1 MNEASTAANAM
12 QEVATSSVI
21 MTEVIIYAVASIVIL
36 LLMDLYAAKSIGDKT
51 SMEYKILRI
60 PRYVALFIICGFTV
74 AIGILCMYNEDF
86 SVTRSTLTY
95 FGVPY
100 FLFKHTPTP
109 KKPLPPGPDPPAA
122 FVWCLALPK
131 DFISGSAGY
140 GVGLVHDGVLARR
153 CPHPTRLRRPTFPLG
168 EGSANAVQ
176 ACNVV
181 PSYDI

>member
-21 MTEVIIYAVASIVIL
+21 MT
-36 LLMDLYAAKSIGDKT
+36 GDKT

-100 FLFKHTPTP
+100 F
-109 KKPLPPGPDPPAA
+109 
-122 FVWCLALPK
+122 
-131 DFISGSAGY
+131 
-140 GVGLVHDGVLARR
+140 VGLVYYLLKM
-153 CPHPTRLRRPTFPLG
+153 LRRVR
-168 EGSANAVQ
+168 SVQ
-176 ACNVV
+176 KRRHL
-181 PSYDI
+181 

>member
-36 LLMDLYAAKSIGDKT
+36 LMMDLYAAKSIGDKT

-74 AIGILCMYNEDF
+74 AIGIICMYNEDF

-100 FLFKHTPTP
+100 F
-109 KKPLPPGPDPPAA
+109 
-122 FVWCLALPK
+122 
-131 DFISGSAGY
+131 
-140 GVGLVHDGVLARR
+140 VGLVYYLLKM
-153 CPHPTRLRRPTFPLG
+153 LRRVR
-168 EGSANAVQ
+168 SVQ
-176 ACNVV
+176 KRRHL
-181 PSYDI
+181 

>member
-74 AIGILCMYNEDF
+74 AIGIVCMYNEAF
-86 SVTRSTLTY
+86 SVTRSTRTY

-100 FLFKHTPTP
+100 F
-109 KKPLPPGPDPPAA
+109 
-122 FVWCLALPK
+122 
-131 DFISGSAGY
+131 
-140 GVGLVHDGVLARR
+140 VGLVYYLLKM
-153 CPHPTRLRRPTFPLG
+153 LRRVR
-168 EGSANAVQ
+168 SVQ
-176 ACNVV
+176 KRRHL
-181 PSYDI
+181 

>member
-21 MTEVIIYAVASIVIL
+21 MTEVIIYAVASI

-74 AIGILCMYNEDF
+74 VIGILCMYNEDF

-100 FLFKHTPTP
+100 F
-109 KKPLPPGPDPPAA
+109 
-122 FVWCLALPK
+122 
-131 DFISGSAGY
+131 
-140 GVGLVHDGVLARR
+140 VGLVYYLLKM
-153 CPHPTRLRRPTFPLG
+153 LRRVR
-168 EGSANAVQ
+168 SVQ
-176 ACNVV
+176 KRRHL
-181 PSYDI
+181 

>member
-36 LLMDLYAAKSIGDKT
+36 LLT

-74 AIGILCMYNEDF
+74 VIGILCMYNEDF

-100 FLFKHTPTP
+100 F
-109 KKPLPPGPDPPAA
+109 
-122 FVWCLALPK
+122 
-131 DFISGSAGY
+131 
-140 GVGLVHDGVLARR
+140 VGLVYYLLKM
-153 CPHPTRLRRPTFPLG
+153 LRRVR
-168 EGSANAVQ
+168 SVQ
-176 ACNVV
+176 KRRHL
-181 PSYDI
+181 

>member
-36 LLMDLYAAKSIGDKT
+36 LLMDFYAAKSIGDKT

-74 AIGILCMYNEDF
+74 VIGILCMYNEDF

-100 FLFKHTPTP
+100 F
-109 KKPLPPGPDPPAA
+109 
-122 FVWCLALPK
+122 
-131 DFISGSAGY
+131 
-140 GVGLVHDGVLARR
+140 VGLVYYLLTMLRSVRSVQTRR
-153 CPHPTRLRRPTFPLG
+153 HR
-168 EGSANAVQ
+168 
-176 ACNVV
+176 
-181 PSYDI
+181 